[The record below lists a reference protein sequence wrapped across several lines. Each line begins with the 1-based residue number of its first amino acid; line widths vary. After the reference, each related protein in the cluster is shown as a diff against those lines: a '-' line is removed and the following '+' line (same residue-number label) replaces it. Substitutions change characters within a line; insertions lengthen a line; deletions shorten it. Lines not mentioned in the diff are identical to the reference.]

1 MTTSRRRFAGRIAAT
16 AILTQIGLSKPARA
30 AVRIRHSDA
39 LSPSNL
45 SRIAMQGF
53 WQEAARRMNGR
64 VVVDFVQHRPGDER
78 PLLSQIALGGVDSM
92 VTGYTGL
99 PEFDVLYAA
108 HLFRTVEHGLAVV
121 AGPLRARLA
130 AAMEQRYRCVLLGV
144 ASAGSLGI
152 QVLEPVAAW
161 RELRGRRIRTAAL
174 DAITASVRGLDAE
187 PVVMPFEAAHAA
199 LRDGTIDGLV
209 YANTLMIARRYHE
222 VLRYWVRGDFGLAF
236 DKVIIA
242 RRVWDRL
249 SAQDQLLLSNLFAE
263 WAPTHWHA
271 PVREQIELDYGR
283 WTAIH
288 GEGSVVALSQDA
300 ARRILA
306 PVAERLIG
314 TVFGAGAY
322 RQIQD
327 QQS

>member
-16 AILTQIGLSKPARA
+16 AIVAQIGLSKPARA
-30 AVRIRHSDA
+30 RVRIRHSDA

-45 SRIAMQGF
+45 SRIAMHGF
-53 WQEAARRMNGR
+53 WQEVSRRTNGQI
-64 VVVDFVQHRPGDER
+64 VADFVQHRPGDER
-78 PLLSQIALGGVDSM
+78 PVLSQIALGGVDSI

-108 HLFRTVEHGLAVV
+108 HLFRNVEHGLLAIN
-121 AGPLRARLA
+121 GPLRARLN

-152 QVLEPVAAW
+152 QVLEPAAAW
-161 RELRGRRIRTAAL
+161 SALRGRRIRTAPL
-174 DAITASVRGLDAE
+174 DAVMASVRGLQAE
-187 PVVMPFEAAHAA
+187 PVVMPFEATHGA
-199 LRDGTIDGLV
+199 LRDGLVDGLV

-222 VLRYWVRGDFGLAF
+222 VLRYWVQGDFGLGF

-249 SAQDQLLLSNLFAE
+249 GARDQALLTNLFAE
-263 WAPTHWHA
+263 WAPAHWHA
-271 PVREQIELDYGR
+271 PIREQLQLDYGR
-283 WTAIH
+283 WTSIH
-288 GEGSVVALSQDA
+288 GEGSVIALDQDA

-306 PVAERLIG
+306 PVAERLVA
-314 TVFGAGAY
+314 TVFGPGAY